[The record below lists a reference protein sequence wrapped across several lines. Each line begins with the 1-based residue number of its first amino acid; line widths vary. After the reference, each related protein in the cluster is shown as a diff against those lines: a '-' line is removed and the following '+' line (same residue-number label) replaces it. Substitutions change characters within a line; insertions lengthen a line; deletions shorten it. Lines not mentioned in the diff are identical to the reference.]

1 MDEDKYR
8 SKIEDKVIVDC
19 YDDQEVS
26 SAWECYME
34 EKLCEPFPAKI
45 IGEDPEIPVGEIVTV
60 KDNLHQFDEIGTI
73 IWKKIVPAP

>member
-8 SKIEDKVIVDC
+8 SNQIEDKVIVDC

-34 EKLCEPFPAKI
+34 ERLCRSFPARI
-45 IGEDPEIPVGEIVTV
+45 AGENPEIPVGELVRV
-60 KDNLHQFDEIGTI
+60 EDNSYQLMKLEL
-73 IWKKIVPAP
+73 